1 MDYIGAMT
9 GISSFRVIFTVSL
22 TKMVENGDSGPSSR
36 KLPSGSIIVCQRK
49 GASRAAQESEHL
61 SRAVGEPQSVSASTV
76 QSIEVDTVSLGC
88 ARPAYPGIHALQRFF
103 LSDTSHKDIIA
114 DL

>member
-1 MDYIGAMT
+1 MLGHWK
-9 GISSFRVIFTVSL
+9 RV
-22 TKMVENGDSGPSSR
+22 GG
-36 KLPSGSIIVCQRK
+36 GVCQRK

-76 QSIEVDTVSLGC
+76 QSVEVDTVSLGC
-88 ARPAYPGIHALQRFF
+88 ARPASPGIRASQRFF

>member
-1 MDYIGAMT
+1 M
-9 GISSFRVIFTVSL
+9 SEHWKRV
-22 TKMVENGDSGPSSR
+22 GSG
-36 KLPSGSIIVCQRK
+36 VCQRER
-49 GASRAAQESEHL
+49 ASRAAQESEHL

-88 ARPAYPGIHALQRFF
+88 ARPASPGIRALQRFF
-103 LSDTSHKDIIA
+103 LSDASHKDIIA

>member
-1 MDYIGAMT
+1 M
-9 GISSFRVIFTVSL
+9 SEEESKQL
-22 TKMVENGDSGPSSR
+22 
-36 KLPSGSIIVCQRK
+36 SI
-49 GASRAAQESEHL
+49 
-61 SRAVGEPQSVSASTV
+61 AVGELQSVSASTV

-88 ARPAYPGIHALQRFF
+88 ARPASPGIRSLQRFF

>member
-1 MDYIGAMT
+1 MSEG
-9 GISSFRVIFTVSL
+9 G
-22 TKMVENGDSGPSSR
+22 
-36 KLPSGSIIVCQRK
+36 
-49 GASRAAQESEHL
+49 SRAAQESEHL

-76 QSIEVDTVSLGC
+76 QSVEVDTVSLGC
-88 ARPAYPGIHALQRFF
+88 ARPASPGIRALQRFF

>member
-1 MDYIGAMT
+1 MLGHWK
-9 GISSFRVIFTVSL
+9 RVGGGVCQ
-22 TKMVENGDSGPSSR
+22 R
-36 KLPSGSIIVCQRK
+36 KGVGGGVCQRK

-61 SRAVGEPQSVSASTV
+61 SRAVGEPQSVSASTA
-76 QSIEVDTVSLGC
+76 QSVEVDTVLLGC
-88 ARPAYPGIHALQRFF
+88 ARPASPGIRASQRFF

>member
-1 MDYIGAMT
+1 MLGHWK
-9 GISSFRVIFTVSL
+9 RV
-22 TKMVENGDSGPSSR
+22 GG
-36 KLPSGSIIVCQRK
+36 GVCQRK
-49 GASRAAQESEHL
+49 GVGSGVCQRERASRAAQESKHL

-76 QSIEVDTVSLGC
+76 QSVEVDTVSLGC
-88 ARPAYPGIHALQRFF
+88 TRPASPGIRASQCFF